1 MMCNAIT
8 APADSCSP
16 DADRTGPDA
25 PARLP
30 EWVVHLIALVV
41 RFILERAVAARSPR
55 VRLPSWWHYRPD
67 LPPGS
72 VQQLAASRR
81 GAFGNAIAWMCRRR
95 GIGPGHPNWPELSRA
110 IVAFGGSVKGFRPGL
125 PACGLQW
132 WEQPGIVPGM
142 CCEPAETPA
151 ATTMALLLSRQAV
164 AGAPPPASQVVPAVA
179 HHAVL
184 PASWLSHW
192 WPTDHWTLHR
202 YRPADRAA
210 RCLQNPTLLPDERG
224 RTAASPAVLIRA
236 IAERA
241 RPPASGAAM
250 GRPGGPGAGHAPA
263 APAPTIS

>member
-8 APADSCSP
+8 APANSCSP
-16 DADRTGPDA
+16 DANRTGPDA

-132 WEQPGIVPGM
+132 WEHPES
-142 CCEPAETPA
+142 C
-151 ATTMALLLSRQAV
+151 
-164 AGAPPPASQVVPAVA
+164 
-179 HHAVL
+179 
-184 PASWLSHW
+184 
-192 WPTDHWTLHR
+192 
-202 YRPADRAA
+202 
-210 RCLQNPTLLPDERG
+210 RG
-224 RTAASPAVLIRA
+224 CAASPRRL
-236 IAERA
+236 
-241 RPPASGAAM
+241 RPPQPWRCCCRGRLLPARHRPHRRLCLRWHTMPCCLLPGCLIGGRLTTGRCTVPARRP
-250 GRPGGPGAGHAPA
+250 GRPLSSKPNSFA
-263 APAPTIS
+263 

>member
-8 APADSCSP
+8 APADACSP
-16 DADRTGPDA
+16 DSDRTGLDA

-30 EWVVHLIALVV
+30 EWVVHLIALVI
-41 RFILERAVAARSPR
+41 RFMLERAVAARSPR

-142 CCEPAETPA
+142 FCEPAETPA
-151 ATTMALLLSRQAV
+151 ATAMALLLSRQAV
-164 AGAPPPASQVVPAVA
+164 AGAPPPAPQVVPVVA
-179 HHAVL
+179 RHAVL
-184 PASWLSHW
+184 PASWQSHR
-192 WPTDHWTLHR
+192 WPTDHGTLHSTGPPTGPPAGFKSR
-202 YRPADRAA
+202 LFCLMNGAGPRPA
-210 RCLQNPTLLPDERG
+210 
-224 RTAASPAVLIRA
+224 
-236 IAERA
+236 
-241 RPPASGAAM
+241 PPS
-250 GRPGGPGAGHAPA
+250 
-263 APAPTIS
+263 